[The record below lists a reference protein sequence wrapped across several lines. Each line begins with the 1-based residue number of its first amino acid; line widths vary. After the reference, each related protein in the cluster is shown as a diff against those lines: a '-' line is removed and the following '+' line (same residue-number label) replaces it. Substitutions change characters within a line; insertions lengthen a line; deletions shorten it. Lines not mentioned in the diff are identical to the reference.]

1 MQRAVPLCV
10 LFLAASASAR
20 KPEDVFAGRIL
31 LSEKPYPT
39 AARSP
44 DAFIDAVKKQSR
56 DRFQEDKDTK
66 EWRVFF
72 AAFFKQP
79 MDDLEITIR
88 IYDVTKGERLVET
101 FEQYLPSRGQ
111 RAYLSSL
118 TLKRGD
124 GASGYDP
131 NSKVHIVMDS
141 RGKVL
146 ADATVFLIGEARK
159 YKGKVDFSED
169 ETK

>member
-1 MQRAVPLCV
+1 MQRVVPFCV
-10 LFLAASASAR
+10 LLLTVSAWAR
-20 KPEDVFAGRIL
+20 KPEDVFAGKIL
-31 LSEKPYPT
+31 VSDKPYPT

-44 DAFIDAVKKQSR
+44 DAFIDAAKKQSR
-56 DRFQEDKDTK
+56 DRFQEDKEAK

-72 AAFFKQP
+72 AAFFRQP
-79 MDDLEITIR
+79 MNDLEISIR
-88 IYDVTKGERLVET
+88 IYDVTNGERLVET

-124 GASGYDP
+124 GSAGYDP
-131 NSKVHIVMDS
+131 NSKVRIVMDS

-146 ADATVFLIGEARK
+146 ADTTIFLIGEARK
-159 YKGKVDFSED
+159 YSGKVDFSED
-169 ETK
+169 EKK